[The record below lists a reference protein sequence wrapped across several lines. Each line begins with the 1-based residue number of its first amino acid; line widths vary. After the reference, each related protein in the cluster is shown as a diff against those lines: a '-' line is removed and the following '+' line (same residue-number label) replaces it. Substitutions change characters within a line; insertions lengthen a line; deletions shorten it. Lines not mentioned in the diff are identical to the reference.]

1 MFSLYIDPM
10 SGVAIVNLIIAFVIA
25 LWGQIK
31 NFFLF
36 VIGKKHIEDT
46 SYKER
51 FSEFSILSEGNQYF
65 STFFPIIRE
74 FEKQKINLD
83 YYTLDID
90 DKILS
95 YKSEFVR
102 PKFLGFSFWGFHK
115 ASKIK
120 TKYLLCTTPN
130 IGNKYY
136 PIRKSKNIKNLIH
149 VFHSISD
156 ISIYKKGSLDFY
168 DKVFLGSKFQLKSI
182 REVEKLRN
190 LKTKK
195 CIEVGFPYLDYLMDC
210 NNKANSK
217 KNEAKNILIASSWGK
232 KGLLNSFDNYWI
244 EQLISNSDR
253 NFIIRPHP
261 QSLKS
266 EVDTIFKIQE
276 LSKKYNNLEID
287 FNESPIESMQKA
299 SILVSDTSSIRY
311 DYAFI
316 FLNPVI
322 TVNIASK
329 NMKEYEYASI
339 TEKWDYNAR
348 IDIGPVVSNI
358 DNIDDV
364 MIDKLIK
371 NKTSYRKKILNLRK
385 TSLANMGLSAHKIVK
400 SIQNIDHHD

>member
-1 MFSLYIDPM
+1 
-10 SGVAIVNLIIAFVIA
+10 
-25 LWGQIK
+25 
-31 NFFLF
+31 
-36 VIGKKHIEDT
+36 
-46 SYKER
+46 
-51 FSEFSILSEGNQYF
+51 
-65 STFFPIIRE
+65 
-74 FEKQKINLD
+74 
-83 YYTLDID
+83 
-90 DKILS
+90 
-95 YKSEFVR
+95 
-102 PKFLGFSFWGFHK
+102 
-115 ASKIK
+115 
-120 TKYLLCTTPN
+120 
-130 IGNKYY
+130 
-136 PIRKSKNIKNLIH
+136 
-149 VFHSISD
+149 
-156 ISIYKKGSLDFY
+156 
-168 DKVFLGSKFQLKSI
+168 
-182 REVEKLRN
+182 
-190 LKTKK
+190 
-195 CIEVGFPYLDYLMDC
+195 IEVGFPYLDYLMDC

-400 SIQNIDHHD
+400 SIQ